1 MPLCGV
7 VFVGWTTLVVSHG
20 LFGELGRVHL
30 QLVVLD
36 LPAKWLGFCN
46 ALGIVYRILK
56 CEIILF
62 RGLKIV
68 GIC

>member
-7 VFVGWTTLVVSHG
+7 VSVGWTTLFVGHV

-30 QLVVLD
+30 QLGVLD

-46 ALGIVYRILK
+46 VLGTVCRIL
-56 CEIILF
+56 
-62 RGLKIV
+62 
-68 GIC
+68 